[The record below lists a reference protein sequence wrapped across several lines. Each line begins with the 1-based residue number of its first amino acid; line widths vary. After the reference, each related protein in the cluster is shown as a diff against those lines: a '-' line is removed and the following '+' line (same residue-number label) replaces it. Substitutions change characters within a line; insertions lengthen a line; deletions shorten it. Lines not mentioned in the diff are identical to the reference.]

1 MDLVADEFDGIA
13 ASSRGI
19 EIARRQA
26 SWSPAL
32 SEHLYDIFKEK

>member
-1 MDLVADEFDGIA
+1 MDLVAGESDEIA

-19 EIARRQA
+19 GIARRQA

-32 SEHLYDIFKEK
+32 SEHLYDLFKEK